1 MSTCVD
7 TFWRFFITEID
18 GKFDFACARELTR
31 SKKCPTF
38 APFSFACARE
48 LTLQWAFSLL
58 PKFEFS
64 FACARELTPS
74 HDGS

>member
-48 LTLQWAFSLL
+48 LT
-58 PKFEFS
+58 
-64 FACARELTPS
+64 PS